1 MGSIYHLQKLLKD
14 LIRRGSAKDWCV
26 QNVDY
31 RKLWIKHCSDAAQEG
46 VELLVFETAGL
57 ILL

>member
-1 MGSIYHLQKLLKD
+1 MTDVCKTFD
-14 LIRRGSAKDWCV
+14 C
-26 QNVDY
+26 

-46 VELLVFETAGL
+46 VERLVFETAGL